1 MYIITFEQDLKSF
14 WIGRKSGVLI
24 NLPRYWISKKW
35 QIILEMD
42 LEMRVIVKSSPL
54 NESKMIA
61 TLLNVMAFI

>member
-1 MYIITFEQDLKSF
+1 M
-14 WIGRKSGVLI
+14 I